1 MPMAPSTARLPLFLR
16 QLSIQ
21 SQSRLFSQLNQL
33 ERQRAQ
39 SALSPESPFNVLQ
52 ATHHTTKDLNRYYD
66 ILPYM
71 HSRILVNHPGQQQL
85 NASYINANRITTP
98 PQLRASLPLDWQGYI
113 ATQAPLPHTQAQ
125 FWRMIDQQN
134 VHIIVCLTPVNQD
147 RFNRSQKAERY
158 WPRAGQTYELD
169 TDLFVRNLDGMDS
182 QDQIVYRQLELWNPS
197 IGTSGPRR
205 SILLVHYQGWPDHGV
220 PTQTMD
226 LRDILYRIR
235 AWKAEQQRQHQQL
248 INFGPIAVN
257 CSAGCGRTGTFCVV
271 DTALSV
277 LEHTR
282 YPYLAPP
289 PDGRSSSTNEV
300 QIEAGPEAGLQGVVY
315 DWNSDRDIIFEALS
329 SFREERMLMV
339 QTAAQYYFCYE
350 VVRDLCLLD

>member
-1 MPMAPSTARLPLFLR
+1 MASSAALLPSFLR
-16 QLSIQ
+16 RLSIQ
-21 SQSRLFSQLNQL
+21 PQIKLFNHLNQL

-52 ATHHTTKDLNRYYD
+52 ATHRTTKDLNRYND

-85 NASYINANRITTP
+85 SASYINASRITTP
-98 PQLRASLPLDWQGYI
+98 PRLRSSLPQDWQGYI

-134 VHIIVCLTPVNQD
+134 VHVIVCLTPVSQD
-147 RFNRSQKAERY
+147 RSKRAQKAERY
-158 WPRAGQTYELD
+158 WPRAGETDELD
-169 TDLFVRNLDGMDS
+169 ADLFVRNLDEMDS
-182 QDQIVYRQLELWNPS
+182 EDQIVYRQLELWNPS
-197 IGTSGPRR
+197 IGPSGLRR
-205 SILLVHYQGWPDHGV
+205 QILLVHYQGWPDHGV

-235 AWKAEQQRQHQQL
+235 AWKAEQQRQHQQQ

-289 PDGRSSSTNEV
+289 PNGQSSSTNGV
-300 QIEAGPEAGLQGVVY
+300 QIDADPGVGLQGDAY
-315 DWNSDRDIIFEALS
+315 DWNGNRDIIFEALS

-350 VVRDLCLLD
+350 VVRDLCLKDR